1 MRNPIKDAIAIAGVG
16 TSAFSRDSGKT
27 PGGLALEA
35 SVNAIRDAGVA
46 KEEVDGIFG
55 SDVPAARMQAALGL
69 PATSWFGNHVRPF
82 SFHLVAA
89 MNAVF
94 AGSCDV
100 ALVYH
105 SVYRPPGRSRTAAGD
120 LLRVRSAAGLAGN
133 EGAGPKLESVAGAV
147 GYAAWAS
154 RYLKEYGAAREHL
167 GYVAINSRTNAAM
180 NEHAVMRNRISM
192 DDYLAARMIREPL
205 CMLDMDLPVD
215 GGDALVITTAERARD
230 LSKPPVLIHAA
241 AFGQTA
247 HPQEDQTISLRE
259 HGQTVASRTLW
270 AKSDL
275 GRDDIDVLFPYDGFT
290 IITLLWL
297 ESLGYCGFG
306 EAGPFLEGHWDKDEG
321 RVKIAGRILVNTH
334 GGSLSEGGTQGSGH
348 LREAVVQLRG
358 DAGARQVPGA
368 RAALVTPGG
377 LFFNS
382 TAFVLRTDG

>member
-1 MRNPIKDAIAIAGVG
+1 MRNSIKDAIAITGVG
-16 TSAFSRDSGKT
+16 TSTFSRDSGKT
-27 PGGLALEA
+27 PAGLALEA
-35 SVNAIRDAGVA
+35 SVNAVRDAGVA
-46 KEEVDGIFG
+46 KEEIDGIFG

-69 PATSWFGNHVRPF
+69 PATTWFGNHVRPF

-94 AGSCDV
+94 AGSCEV

-105 SVYRPPGRSRTAAGD
+105 SVYRPPGRSRAAASD
-120 LLRVRSAAGLAGN
+120 LLRVRSASGLTGN
-133 EGAGPKLESVAGAV
+133 DAAGPKLESVAGAV

-154 RYLKEYGAAREHL
+154 RYLKEYGATREHL

-180 NEHAVMRNRISM
+180 NEHAVMRSPITM

-205 CMLDMDLPVD
+205 CMLDMDLPID
-215 GGDALVITTAERARD
+215 GGDALVVTTVERARD
-230 LSKPPVLIHAA
+230 LPKPPVLIHAA

-270 AKSDL
+270 AKSDV
-275 GRDDIDVLFPYDGFT
+275 GRDDVDVLFPYDGFT

-306 EAGPFLEGHWDKDEG
+306 DAGPFLESHWDKDEG
-321 RVKIAGRILVNTH
+321 RVKIDGRIPVNTH

-358 DAGARQVPGA
+358 EAGARQVQGA

-382 TAFVLRTDG
+382 TAFLLRTDG